1 VEEVRLE
8 AQGELIRRRG
18 GKKEK
23 ERRKKIKMQASAI
36 LTFYDLNPTG
46 ETVLPNIFQS
56 SSNST
61 RGVGTVL

>member
-23 ERRKKIKMQASAI
+23 ERRKKEKNVGKCNFDI
-36 LTFYDLNPTG
+36 LRS
-46 ETVLPNIFQS
+46 QS
-56 SSNST
+56 N
-61 RGVGTVL
+61 